1 MDKFVI
7 EGGKPLDG
15 EIKVFG
21 AKNAILPMMAGAILS
36 EGKTIIRN
44 VPNIRDVSVF
54 IKLLEHLGASCF
66 YNNHTLEIDT
76 TNVNK
81 TDAPYELVCQMRA
94 GFLVAAPL
102 LARLKKACVSFP
114 GGCAL
119 GARNIDI
126 HLKGFEKFG
135 AKIKEE
141 GGYITLSA
149 DKLKGC
155 EIYLDYPTHTGTEN
169 LIMAGV
175 LADGKT
181 IIENCAKEPEI
192 VDFALF
198 LKKMG
203 AKIEGEGSSTIIID
217 GVSSLVPCEYSPI
230 PDRIE
235 AGTFLI
241 TGAITK
247 GRVFV
252 QNAIYEHMR
261 GLIAKMS
268 EMGVIIKRK
277 DSGIEA
283 IGKERLKATNV
294 ITGPYPSFST
304 DLQPLISSLM
314 CIASGTSIVKET
326 VFNERTSHIFELSRM
341 GAKIRITGS
350 EIIIEGVKNLSGV
363 NIMASDIRQGAALVL
378 AALSASGKTIIDRVY
393 HIDRG
398 YECLEERLVT
408 LGASITRIKE

>member
-1 MDKFVI
+1 MDRFVI
-7 EGGKPLDG
+7 EGGKPLNG
-15 EIKVFG
+15 EIEVFG
-21 AKNAILPMMAGAILS
+21 AKNAILPMMAGAILAK
-36 EGKTIIRN
+36 GKTIIKN
-44 VPNIRDVSVF
+44 VPDIKDVSVF
-54 IKLLEHLGASCF
+54 VKLLEYLGASCF

-81 TDAPYELVCQMRA
+81 TEAPYELVCQMRA
-94 GFLVAAPL
+94 SFLVAGPL
-102 LARLKKACVSFP
+102 LARFGKACVSFP

-135 AKIKEE
+135 AEIKEE
-141 GGYITLSA
+141 GGYITLEA

-198 LKKMG
+198 FKKMG
-203 AKIEGEGSSTIIID
+203 AKIEGEGTSSITID
-217 GVSSLVPCEYSPI
+217 GVSSLSPCEYLPI

-241 TGAITK
+241 AGAITK

-268 EMGVIIKRK
+268 EMGVIIKKR

-283 IGKERLKATNV
+283 IVKERFKATNV

-304 DLQPLISSLM
+304 DLQPLICSLM
-314 CIASGTSIVKET
+314 CIADGTSIVKET

-341 GAKIRITGS
+341 GAKIRIAGG
-350 EIIIEGVKNLSGV
+350 EIIIEGVEGLQGANL
-363 NIMASDIRQGAALVL
+363 IASDIRNGAALVL
-378 AALSASGKTIIDRVY
+378 AGLSASSKTTIDRLY

-398 YECLEERLVT
+398 YECLEERLSS
-408 LGASITRIKE
+408 LGAKISREK

>member
-1 MDKFVI
+1 MDRFVI
-7 EGGKPLDG
+7 EGGKPLNG
-15 EIKVFG
+15 EIEVLG
-21 AKNAILPMMAGAILS
+21 AKNAILPMMAGAILAK
-36 EGKTIIRN
+36 GKTIIKN
-44 VPNIRDVSVF
+44 VPDIKDVSVF
-54 IKLLEHLGASCF
+54 VKLLEYLGASCS
-66 YNNHTLEIDT
+66 YYNHTLEIDT

-81 TDAPYELVCQMRA
+81 TEAPYELVCQMRA
-94 GFLVAAPL
+94 SFLVAGPL
-102 LARLKKACVSFP
+102 LARFGKACVSFP

-135 AKIKEE
+135 AEIKEE
-141 GGYITLSA
+141 GGYITLEA

-169 LIMAGV
+169 LIMVGV

-192 VDFALF
+192 VDFVLF

-203 AKIEGEGSSTIIID
+203 AKIEGEGSSTIIIE
-217 GVSSLVPCEYSPI
+217 GVSSLNPCEYLPI

-241 TGAITK
+241 AGAITK

-268 EMGVIIKRK
+268 EMGVIIKKR

-283 IGKERLKATNV
+283 IVKERFKATNV

-304 DLQPLISSLM
+304 DFQPLICSLM
-314 CIASGTSIVKET
+314 CIADGTSIVKET

-341 GAKIRITGS
+341 GAKIRIAGG
-350 EIIIEGVKNLSGV
+350 EIIIEGVEGLQGANL
-363 NIMASDIRQGAALVL
+363 IASDIRNGAALVL
-378 AALSASGKTIIDRVY
+378 AGLSASSKTTIDRVY

-398 YECLEERLVT
+398 YEALEKRLSL
-408 LGASITRIKE
+408 LGAKISREK